1 VKVVATIEARM
12 ASTRLPGKVL
22 REAVGVPLL
31 GHLITRLQACVTLD
45 EIIVASTTSAAD
57 DAIDDYCSSLGVAVF
72 RGSENDVM
80 GRVLAAASSCE
91 ADIVVETTGD
101 NPLLDPEIVDLHVET
116 FLANNADYV
125 SNVVVPSFPDGM
137 DVQVFSLETLRRS
150 EALASHRLDREH
162 VTRHIR
168 QHPETFTR
176 INVVA
181 PRALRRPDFSVTVD
195 VDSDFEIVR
204 LILEHLY
211 KSTEPFSCVDI
222 VTFLDAHPEIAKLNL
237 KVERKGVNS

>member
-1 VKVVATIEARM
+1 M

-22 REAVGVPLL
+22 REVAGVPLL
-31 GHLITRLQACVTLD
+31 GHLISRLQTCRTLD
-45 EIIVASTTSAAD
+45 DIVVASTTSAID
-57 DAIDDYCSSLGVAVF
+57 DAIDEYCGALGVTVF
-72 RGSENDVM
+72 RGDENDVM
-80 GRVLAAASSCE
+80 GRVLAAAASCE

-116 FLANNADYV
+116 FLSNNVDYV

-150 EALASHRLDREH
+150 EALTSHRLDREH

-168 QHPETFTR
+168 MHPEIFTR
-176 INVVA
+176 INVIA
-181 PRALRRPDFSVTVD
+181 PEALKRPHFSVTVD

-204 LILEHLY
+204 LILERLY
-211 KSTEPFSCVDI
+211 RPTKPFSCADLVI
-222 VTFLDAHPEIAKLNL
+222 FLDAHPEVAQLNSR
-237 KVERKGVNS
+237 VERKGVNS